1 MYFRVREA
9 KLAHNVTKDCGRA
22 AAVAADT
29 LSLRVA
35 RSGTK
40 LADLRWGMHG

>member
-1 MYFRVREA
+1 MSVRNSDRRCVAGERVA
-9 KLAHNVTKDCGRA
+9 DLAE
-22 AAVAADT
+22 DT

-40 LADLRWGMHG
+40 RPGAQ